1 MVKETNCFPLT
12 NETNIVGAVAQ
23 NFKAKILRSGVY
35 DDIGTGDVL
44 FYMYNNS
51 TENWHYE
58 QRRIVIAAEL
68 LS

>member
-1 MVKETNCFPLT
+1 MAAITE
-12 NETNIVGAVAQ
+12 
-23 NFKAKILRSGVY
+23 KILRSGMY
-35 DDIGTGDVL
+35 DYIGTGDVL

-58 QRRIVIAAEL
+58 QRRIVRAAEL